1 MPQDVES
8 KLRILADAAKYDAS
22 CASSGSKRSNGG
34 QGLGNTTGMGI
45 CHSYT
50 PDGRCVS
57 LLKILLTN
65 RCIYDCRY
73 CVNRISND
81 VPRAGFTVEEVVKL
95 TIEFYRRNYIEGL
108 FLSSG
113 VVMSSDRT
121 MDLLAEVAR
130 RLREEEGFHGYIHLK
145 GVVGASTEALT
156 KAGLYADRVSA
167 NVELPV
173 QADLDRLAPEKSI
186 GEAEGAMGFLKASI
200 DESRENARKP
210 CIVSTFASSTS
221 GHPSTARPAPSRSSP
236 RGTRPRR
243 FAPAGQSTQMIVGAT
258 PSSDSVILGTAHRLY
273 EKHRL
278 RRVYYTAYSPIPR
291 AHQDLP
297 VESPGLVREHRLYQA
312 DWLLR
317 FYDFSIDEVVTRDDG
332 NLDLEVD
339 PKMAWALAHREFFP
353 VDVNRAPREALL
365 RVPGLGTRSVARI
378 LKARQQRRLRE
389 MDLRQLRAPIKRI
402 MPFIVAADTWEAA
415 SRTLDSD
422 GLRDDVK
429 PKTQQLL
436 LFEAEASR
444 ASGQV

>member
-1 MPQDVES
+1 MSMDTHQ
-8 KLRILADAAKYDAS
+8 KLKILADAAKYDAS
-22 CASSGSKRSNGG
+22 CASSGAKRSNQGK
-34 QGLGNTTGMGI
+34 GLGNATGSGI

-73 CVNRISND
+73 CVNRVSND
-81 VPRAGFTVEEVVKL
+81 VPRAAFTVEEVVRL

-113 VVMSSDRT
+113 VVGDSDRT

-145 GVVGASTEALT
+145 GVVGASDEALA
-156 KAGLYADRVSA
+156 KAGRYADRISA

-173 QADLDRLAPEKSI
+173 QEDLDQLAPEKSI
-186 GEAEGAMGFLKASI
+186 AEAEGAMGFIKAGI
-200 DESRENARKP
+200 DQSKE
-210 CIVSTFASSTS
+210 
-221 GHPSTARPAPSRSSP
+221 
-236 RGTRPRR
+236 RGRRTRPPR

-258 PSSDSVILGTAHRLY
+258 GSTDSTILDTANRLY
-273 EKHRL
+273 DVHRL
-278 RRVYYTAYSPIPR
+278 RRVYYTAYSPIPN

-297 VESPGLVREHRLYQA
+297 SERPELVREHRLYQA

-317 FYDFSIDEVVTRDDG
+317 FYEFQVDEVVTREDG

-339 PKMAWALAHREFFP
+339 PKMAWALAHRDFFP
-353 VDVNRAPREALL
+353 VDINKASREALL

-378 LKARQQRRLRE
+378 LKARRRRRLRE
-389 MDLRQLRAPIKRI
+389 ADLRELRAPLKRV
-402 MPFIVAADTWEAA
+402 MPFIVAADSWSAAATKLDAADLRSEVKQGDRQLMLFETAA
-415 SRTLDSD
+415 SART
-422 GLRDDVK
+422 
-429 PKTQQLL
+429 
-436 LFEAEASR
+436 
-444 ASGQV
+444 GQV

>member
-1 MPQDVES
+1 MSMDTHQ
-8 KLRILADAAKYDAS
+8 KLKILADAAKYDAS
-22 CASSGSKRSNGG
+22 CASSGAKRSNRGK
-34 QGLGNTTGMGI
+34 GLGNATGSGI

-81 VPRAGFTVEEVVKL
+81 VPRAAFTVEEVVRL

-113 VVMSSDRT
+113 VVGDSDRT

-145 GVVGASTEALT
+145 GVVGASDEALAQ
-156 KAGLYADRVSA
+156 AGRYADRISA

-173 QADLDRLAPEKSI
+173 QEDLDQLAPEKSI
-186 GEAEGAMGFLKASI
+186 AEAEGAMGFIKAGI
-200 DESRENARKP
+200 DQSKE
-210 CIVSTFASSTS
+210 
-221 GHPSTARPAPSRSSP
+221 
-236 RGTRPRR
+236 RGRRTRPPR

-258 PSSDSVILGTAHRLY
+258 GSTDSTILGTANRLY
-273 EKHRL
+273 DVHRL
-278 RRVYYTAYSPIPR
+278 RRVYYTAYSPIPN

-297 VESPGLVREHRLYQA
+297 SERPELVREHRLYQA

-317 FYDFSIDEVVTRDDG
+317 FYEFQVDEVVTREDG

-339 PKMAWALAHREFFP
+339 PKMAWALAHRDFFP
-353 VDVNRAPREALL
+353 VDINKASREALL

-378 LKARQQRRLRE
+378 LKARRRRRLRE
-389 MDLRQLRAPIKRI
+389 ADLRELRAPLKRV
-402 MPFIVAADTWEAA
+402 MPFIVAADSWSAAATKLDAADLRSEVKQGDRQLMLFETAA
-415 SRTLDSD
+415 SART
-422 GLRDDVK
+422 
-429 PKTQQLL
+429 
-436 LFEAEASR
+436 
-444 ASGQV
+444 GQV

>member
-1 MPQDVES
+1 MDTAD

-22 CASSGSKRSNGG
+22 CASSGAKRSNGG
-34 QGLGNTTGMGI
+34 QGLGNATGMGI

-65 RCIYDCRY
+65 RCIHDCRY
-73 CVNRISND
+73 CVNRISGD
-81 VPRAGFTVEEVVKL
+81 VPRAGFTVEEVVRL

-113 VVMSSDRT
+113 VVMDADRT

-130 RLREEEGFHGYIHLK
+130 RLREEEGFHGYVHLK
-145 GVVGASTEALT
+145 GVVGASDEALA
-156 KAGLYADRVSA
+156 KAGRYADRVSA

-186 GEAEGAMGFLKASI
+186 DAAEGAMAFLKERI
-200 DESRENARKP
+200 DEARTDGGGGRRRTVHTP
-210 CIVSTFASSTS
+210 GS
-221 GHPSTARPAPSRSSP
+221 STARRRSE
-236 RGTRPRR
+236 R
-243 FAPAGQSTQMIVGAT
+243 FAPAGQSTQMVVGAT
-258 PSSDSVILGTAHRLY
+258 PSPDATVLATADRLY
-273 EKHRL
+273 RSHGL

-297 VESPGLVREHRLYQA
+297 TTPPPLVREHRLYQA

-317 FYDFSIDEVVTRDDG
+317 FYGFRLDEVVTRDDG
-332 NLDLEVD
+332 NLDLELD
-339 PKMAWALAHREFFP
+339 PKMAWALANRGFFP

-378 LKARQQRRLRE
+378 LKARARRRLRE
-389 MDLRQLRAPIKRI
+389 ADLRRLRAPLKRVL
-402 MPFIVAADTWEAA
+402 PFVVCADAWDDAA
-415 SRTLDSD
+415 RRLDGE
-422 GLRDDVK
+422 GLARDVV
-429 PKTQQLL
+429 PRGQQLL
-436 LFEAEASR
+436 LFEAGASAR
-444 ASGQV
+444 SGQL

>member
-1 MPQDVES
+1 MAMDTRE

-22 CASSGSKRSNGG
+22 CASSGAKRSNGG
-34 QGLGNTTGMGI
+34 KGLGNATGMGI

-73 CVNRISND
+73 CVNRVSND
-81 VPRAGFTVEEVVKL
+81 VPRAGFTVEEVVSL

-113 VVMSSDRT
+113 VVMDSDRT

-130 RLREEEGFHGYIHLK
+130 RLREDEEFHGYIHLK
-145 GVVGASTEALT
+145 GVVGASEEALA
-156 KAGLYADRVSA
+156 KAGRYADRISA

-173 QADLDRLAPEKSI
+173 QEDLDRLAPEKSI
-186 GEAEGAMGFLKASI
+186 DEAEGAMTFLRQGI
-200 DESRENARKP
+200 DEAKGRRRAVNTP
-210 CIVSTFASSTS
+210 S
-221 GHPSTARPAPSRSSP
+221 GPSRP
-236 RGTRPRR
+236 RRVR

-258 PSSDSVILGTAHRLY
+258 PSPDRSVLATADRLY
-273 EKHRL
+273 GRHRL

-297 VESPGLVREHRLYQA
+297 VSPPSLVREHRLYQA

-317 FYDFSIDEVVTRDDG
+317 FYGFDLDEVVTKDDG

-353 VDVNRAPREALL
+353 VDVNTAPKEALL
-365 RVPGLGTRSVARI
+365 RVPGLGTRSVGRI
-378 LKARQQRRLRE
+378 LKARARRRLRE
-389 MDLRQLRAPIKRI
+389 ADLRQLRAPLKRI
-402 MPFIVAADTWEAA
+402 LPFVVCADSWERA
-415 SRTLDSD
+415 SKDLDRLD
-422 GLRDDVK
+422 LREEVK
-429 PKTQQLL
+429 PKNQQLL
-436 LFEAEASR
+436 LFEAASS
-444 ASGQV
+444 AKNGQV

>member
-1 MPQDVES
+1 MSMDTHQ
-8 KLRILADAAKYDAS
+8 KLKILADAAKYDAS
-22 CASSGSKRSNGG
+22 CASSGAKRSNRGK
-34 QGLGNTTGMGI
+34 GLGNATGSGI

-81 VPRAGFTVEEVVKL
+81 VPRAAFTVEEVVRL

-113 VVMSSDRT
+113 VVGDSDRT

-145 GVVGASTEALT
+145 GVVGASDEALA
-156 KAGLYADRVSA
+156 KAGRYADRISA

-173 QADLDRLAPEKSI
+173 QEDLDQLAPEKSI
-186 GEAEGAMGFLKASI
+186 AEAEGAMGFIKAGI
-200 DESRENARKP
+200 DQSKE
-210 CIVSTFASSTS
+210 
-221 GHPSTARPAPSRSSP
+221 
-236 RGTRPRR
+236 RGRRTRPPR

-258 PSSDSVILGTAHRLY
+258 GSTDSTILGTANRLY
-273 EKHRL
+273 DVHRL
-278 RRVYYTAYSPIPR
+278 RRVYYTAYSPIPN

-297 VESPGLVREHRLYQA
+297 SEQPELVREHRLYQA

-317 FYDFSIDEVVTRDDG
+317 FYEFQVDEVVTREDG

-339 PKMAWALAHREFFP
+339 PKMAWALAHRDFFP
-353 VDVNRAPREALL
+353 VDINKASREALL

-378 LKARQQRRLRE
+378 LKARRRRRLRE
-389 MDLRQLRAPIKRI
+389 ADLRELRAPLKRV
-402 MPFIVAADTWEAA
+402 MPFIVAADSWSAAATKLDAADLRSEVKQGDRQLMLFETAA
-415 SRTLDSD
+415 SART
-422 GLRDDVK
+422 
-429 PKTQQLL
+429 
-436 LFEAEASR
+436 
-444 ASGQV
+444 GQV